1 MYNTFY
7 RTEIEDQQ
15 HRKFLDTFM
24 GPNAIA
30 SSMMGVIRNYFY
42 TLACRVTMDLIIPQ
56 TRYGTIKTFQTLTFT
71 VLKSQT
77 FAEGFLHTRFSRQF
91 FETGIDFFAFAVFW
105 IVTIYK
111 NTYLDPPADP
121 PAPATTTTASPPTE
135 GSPQNQNNRVSY
147 VHPSVNQPIRKRP
160 ITYTTIEKNPSEY
173 RPIYQPSNERHP
185 AFAPEALDSFE
196 DKLDTFYQHYVRPG
210 RHRREYSWQTLDSS
224 RTSLSSSTQW
234 VV

>member
-77 FAEGFLHTRFSRQF
+77 FAEGFLHTRFFRQF

-105 IVTIYK
+105 IVTKYK

-121 PAPATTTTASPPTE
+121 PAPATTTTASPPT
-135 GSPQNQNNRVSY
+135 GGPPQNQNNRVSY
-147 VHPSVNQPIRKRP
+147 VRPSENQLTRKRP
-160 ITYTTIEKNPSEY
+160 ITYTTIERKPSEF

-185 AFAPEALDSFE
+185 AFAPEDLDSFE

-210 RHRREYSWQTLDSS
+210 RHRREYSLQALDSS
-224 RTSLSSSTQW
+224 RTSLLSSTQW